1 MKNKKG
7 FTLIELLAIIVIL
20 AIIAVITVPIILNII
35 DNAEKGSAQD
45 SALGY
50 KDALQK
56 YYATKS
62 VQNPEQELP
71 SGYME
76 ISELPS
82 DFTVSG
88 ENPSDGWV
96 KLKNGIVEEYSLKY
110 KDYVV
115 TKYLDKDAKTTK
127 RERLSSIV
135 QIPDE
140 YQEVEYLESTGT
152 QYIDTGFKPNNN
164 TKVDI
169 KFMAL
174 DSNPSGAVP
183 LFGTRSSNAK
193 KSYTTF
199 YKTSNIGSGRTD
211 FGDQFGGTSV
221 INFQPNTIYSYIKNK
236 EKNYL
241 NDINISNNDV
251 YEFQTDYP
259 LYLYDINSAGVSY
272 GTNNNR
278 FFGNIYYTK
287 IYDNDA
293 LVRNLVPVI
302 RKSDGKPGMLDLANL
317 SKNLAPDF
325 SSWENGYIST
335 TGVISGM
342 NNVKQEKTSPFIE
355 IHSITNITF
364 SLDSGVFPS
373 IGTEWE
379 QRGWR
384 TFGFYDE
391 NKSFISRVGGDGE
404 NTLTVTV
411 PSNAKYFRI
420 SMRTFGENE
429 NVMLN
434 EGSTALPYEPYGYK
448 FYTNAGTGEFI
459 TGPEI

>member
-1 MKNKKG
+1 MKRKNG
-7 FTLIELLAIIVIL
+7 FTLIELLAIILIL

-35 DNAEKGSAQD
+35 DNAERNSVVD
-45 SALGY
+45 SAYGY

-56 YYATKS
+56 YYTTKL

-71 SGYME
+71 SGYLD
-76 ISELPS
+76 ITELPS

-96 KLKNGIVEEYSLKY
+96 KLKKGIVEEYSLKY
-110 KDYVV
+110 NDYVV
-115 TKYLDKDAKTTK
+115 TKYFDKNVKATK
-127 RERLSSIV
+127 RDSLASIV
-135 QIPDE
+135 RIPDE
-140 YQEVEYLESTGT
+140 YQEVEYLESTGK
-152 QYIDTGFKPNNN
+152 QYIDTEFKPNNN
-164 TKVDI
+164 TRVDI

-293 LVRNLVPVI
+293 LVRNFVPVI
-302 RKSDGKPGMLDLANL
+302 RKSDNKPGLLDLANL
-317 SKNLAPDF
+317 SNNLFDENIV
-325 SSWENGYIST
+325 ENGYHLTVST
-335 TGVISGM
+335 GIPSTYNNRIATTTPINVSNL
-342 NNVKQEKTSPFIE
+342 NNVTVTYNKNVSSSVMFMYSLFKNGTLLERVTAKQSGDVIDVSNADELYIAWYLTSGN
-355 IHSITNITF
+355 S
-364 SLDSGVFPS
+364 
-373 IGTEWE
+373 
-379 QRGWR
+379 
-384 TFGFYDE
+384 
-391 NKSFISRVGGDGE
+391 
-404 NTLTVTV
+404 TLTIDNVTD
-411 PSNAKYFRI
+411 I
-420 SMRTFGENE
+420 
-429 NVMLN
+429 MLN
-434 EGSTALPYEPYGYK
+434 EGSTALPYEPYK
-448 FYTNAGTGEFI
+448 KSFYTNDGTGEFI
-459 TGPEI
+459 AGPEI